1 MSPLNFCYWLQGY
14 FEICGADVDL
24 SKDQILEIQQHLS
37 LVFKKETKA
46 PDSNAMPLIDPDYIL
61 PTDDPYEHIKYNW
74 SGVPASCY
82 VSASFEMN
90 SSVPCGLTPV
100 PGLRPVLVPVISDTR
115 SRPSLPHTI

>member
-1 MSPLNFCYWLQGY
+1 M
-14 FEICGADVDL
+14 DL

-46 PDSNAMPLIDPDYIL
+46 PECSEAIPLIDPDYTL
-61 PTDDPYEHIKYNW
+61 PTDDPYVHIKYNW

-82 VSASFEMN
+82 VSTSSEMN

-100 PGLRPVLVPVISDTR
+100 PGLRPVFVPVISDTR